1 MAQPLQH
8 QNEPPKSD
16 ILGVEAR
23 QMHDRVGLI
32 LKRAGGRGSSL
43 EITLEEA
50 EKLLAGLSAAVVWA
64 RAASRDAVLYAWQS
78 AAA

>member
-8 QNEPPKSD
+8 QHEPSRSG
-16 ILGVEAR
+16 ILSVRAR

-32 LKRAGGRGSSL
+32 LERADARGSYL
-43 EITLEEA
+43 EMTLEEA

-64 RAASRDAVLYAWQS
+64 RAASRDAVLYAWQVT
-78 AAA
+78 AA